1 MSSRI
6 DNINIDAHEGR
17 LDDME
22 WRVALGEEGR
32 RLEAT
37 IDALVEALEK
47 TNVCQKCEGDCN
59 RCGVERLI
67 TKALKLAKEQA

>member
-47 TNVCQKCEGDCN
+47 TYSCSFISKGGMLFEDSGARQ
-59 RCGVERLI
+59 
-67 TKALKLAKEQA
+67 ALKLAKEQA